1 VTVQIVLLA
10 LASGLRPAGF
20 VAVYALVRDESP
32 SRLMSAYVAAGFA
45 FTLAV
50 GLVLLLVFSGIDLRA
65 GTNRTRAIAEI
76 VAGVLAI
83 ALGMVV
89 ALRRGPLRKNV
100 DAPGGTNR
108 LRSGL
113 QRRQITTRTAALAGA
128 LTHIPGLLY
137 LLAIDLI
144 VSQEP
149 GVGRELVQ
157 VGIYDAV
164 WFALPILALAVCVIE
179 PAAARAGLQILER
192 WATAHAKTLVTIIA
206 FGVGGWLLIDGL
218 TTI

>member
-10 LASGLRPAGF
+10 LASGLRPASF
-20 VAVYALVRDESP
+20 VAVYALVREESP
-32 SRLMSAYVAAGFA
+32 SRLMTAYVAAGLVFA
-45 FTLAV
+45 FAV
-50 GLVLLLVFSGIDLRA
+50 GLVLVLVASGIDLRT

-76 VAGVLAI
+76 VAGVLVI
-83 ALGMVV
+83 ALGTVV

-100 DAPGGTNR
+100 DAPGGANR

-128 LTHIPGLLY
+128 FTHIPGLLY

-149 GVGRELVQ
+149 GVGGELVQ
-157 VGIYDAV
+157 IGIYNAV
-164 WFALPILALAVCVIE
+164 WFVLPIVALAVCVVD
-179 PAAARAGLQILER
+179 PAAAGVGLQIVER

-206 FGVGGWLLIDGL
+206 FGVGSWLLIDGL